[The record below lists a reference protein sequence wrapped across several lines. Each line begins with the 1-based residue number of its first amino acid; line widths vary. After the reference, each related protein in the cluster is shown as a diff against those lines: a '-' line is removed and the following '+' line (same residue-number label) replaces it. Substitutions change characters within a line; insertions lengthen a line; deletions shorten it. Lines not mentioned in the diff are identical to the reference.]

1 MNDTNQFINTNCIY
15 RARDSLAAAKKAY
28 RQHKPTKNIYILD
41 TNTNRINE
49 YDTSTCFS
57 KKKDFQLK
65 R

>member
-28 RQHKPTKNIYILD
+28 RQHKLFKNIYILD
-41 TNTNRINE
+41 TSTNLIYE
-49 YDTSTCFS
+49 YDTSTFFS